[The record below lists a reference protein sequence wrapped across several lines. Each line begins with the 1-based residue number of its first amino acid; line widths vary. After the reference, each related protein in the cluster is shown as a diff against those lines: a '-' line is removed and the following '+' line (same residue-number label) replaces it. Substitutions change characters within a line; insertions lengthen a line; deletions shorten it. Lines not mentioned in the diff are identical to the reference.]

1 MNKHTLGRLSLSA
14 GAALVAACGGD
25 GSPSADDGSVR
36 DSAGVAIVENT
47 REGAW
52 AEEGGWTAEE
62 VLTIGEAAGDP
73 SYQFGQIV
81 ALDVMSDGR
90 IAVLDGQVQRI
101 QIYGSDG
108 RYERTI
114 GGPGSGPGEFSGAPA
129 TLLVGR
135 GDTIIVPDMG
145 NQRISLIPPEGNP
158 SSFPLQMD
166 QGIPIGFK
174 MAGDGAL
181 ISQRRPMNFGNP
193 SARTAENDLILKQ
206 AYDGTVTDTLLTPKR
221 GGTFEMGEGGPRF
234 VLFAPEPQ
242 WAMLTEDR
250 LAYASNDVYRINVYG
265 PGGELERIITFPH
278 EQRPVTE
285 ADQRVIRA
293 LMRRTMEESGAP
305 QQAIDQMLGAV
316 SFAPHWPAFAQL
328 RSGPDG
334 TLWVQRVNDLES
346 MSEDERENWNPQLDQ
361 GAPEWDVFE
370 ADGRYG
376 GVLELPAR
384 FTPFTVEQDHVYGVY
399 RDEFDVQYVRVYRLE
414 ADTGLGDT

>member
-1 MNKHTLGRLSLSA
+1 MKKHGLERLSLSA
-14 GAALVAACGGD
+14 AAAVIAACGGD
-25 GSPSADDGSVR
+25 GSTTAGGGSVR

-52 AEEGGWTAEE
+52 AEGGGWRAEE
-62 VLTIGEAAGDP
+62 VLTIGEPAGDAD
-73 SYQFGQIV
+73 YQFGQIV

-90 IAVLDGQVQRI
+90 IAVLDGQAQRI
-101 QIYGSDG
+101 QIYGPDG

-114 GGPGSGPGEFSGAPA
+114 GGPGSGPGEFSSAPA
-129 TLLVGR
+129 ALLVGR
-135 GDTIIVPDMG
+135 GDTIVVPDMG
-145 NQRISLIPPEGNP
+145 NQRISLIPPEGDA

-174 MAGDGAL
+174 MAEDGAL

-193 SARTAENDLILKQ
+193 STGTAENDLILKQ
-206 AYDGTVTDTLLTPKR
+206 DYDGTVTDTLLTPKR

-242 WAMLTEDR
+242 WATVSGDR
-250 LAYASNDVYRINVYG
+250 LAYASNDVYRIGVYG
-265 PGGELERIITFPH
+265 SGGELERIVTFPH

-285 ADQRVIRA
+285 ADQRLMRE

-305 QQAIDQMLGAV
+305 QQAVDQMLGAV
-316 SFAPHWPAFAQL
+316 SFAANWPAFAQL
-328 RSGPDG
+328 RGGPGG
-334 TLWVQRVNDLES
+334 TLWVQRVNNLER
-346 MSEDERENWNPQLDQ
+346 MSEDERENWDPQLDQ

-384 FTPFTVEQDHVYGVY
+384 FTPFAIEQDRVYGVF
-399 RDEFDVQYVRVYRLE
+399 RDDFDVQYVRVYRLDRDSGFE
-414 ADTGLGDT
+414 DA